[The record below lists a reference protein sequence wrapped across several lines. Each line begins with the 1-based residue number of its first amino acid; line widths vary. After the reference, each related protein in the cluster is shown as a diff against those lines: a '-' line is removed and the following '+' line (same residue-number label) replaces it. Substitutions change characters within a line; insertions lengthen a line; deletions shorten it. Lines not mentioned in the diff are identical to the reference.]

1 MLKEKAVA
9 SLGQPSLLM
18 PAWIK
23 AALAANDRLKLYLTL
38 LQSAAQRASA
48 PDGPVGRWEKDIAQS
63 KNGLQDAPWA
73 QELVSGA
80 YYDDDL
86 LILPR
91 MESLLEALAN
101 DLTTMARPVCDT
113 GQDSASA
120 LAGRRDHWLQQL
132 HALAD
137 NEGLRRAALT
147 ELTHGDRQRGD
158 SLHLLVMDL
167 HKQINALSSEL
178 ATEDIDGAHA
188 WQVHD
193 DDRPLIQA
201 FMRGLHRTAPLKF
214 SHPGLD
220 TAVTRDGKR
229 LLIQNDIGTND
240 VHVLV
245 IEVQDSTISLTYS
258 DLHPGRFGFFRQMLE
273 NMGFAW
279 RVFDPRVSE
288 GLNAGKPYMV
298 GQARLEAQSKAA
310 LQTGL
315 ENVASRIVF
324 VIDWNR
330 ARKRL
335 QHFVSKARAIELLT
349 QAARNNWG
357 HMAWLMAGAERLVYN
372 AMQAVDSEAFHVGD
386 RLDDVLGEAAAS
398 AYLLELLR
406 NSSVLLRQQQPVS
419 LVADEARL
427 LLARVL
433 RQRTFEFDLLAEHAA
448 FTHALAEGLCDALE
462 NPGDAA
468 QTQAQVLRAKNWER
482 QADHLLMDARQR
494 AERQPRWQPVVD
506 CLAKADDVA
515 DALEEATFMHSLT
528 LIHPA
533 PGLPAEVRAALCQ
546 LAATTLA
553 AIQDQVKAIEIAR
566 QVSQRAD
573 GPDSELFLQTLWRML
588 RAERQCDEL
597 FRQARATMVK
607 NLRNAPVDL
616 MLANDLAATL
626 EKATDNLLRVGYALR
641 QMVLN
646 KTGMSA

>member
-18 PAWIK
+18 PAWIQS
-23 AALAANDRLKLYLTL
+23 ALAANDRLKLYLTL
-38 LQSAAQRASA
+38 LQSAAQHASTPDA
-48 PDGPVGRWEKDIAQS
+48 PAGQWEKGLAHTE
-63 KNGLQDAPWA
+63 LQDAPWA
-73 QELVSGA
+73 QELVGGA
-80 YYDDDL
+80 YCDDDL
-86 LILPR
+86 LILPHL
-91 MESLLEALAN
+91 ENLLEALSN
-101 DLTTMARPVCDT
+101 DLTTMARPLCDT
-113 GQDSASA
+113 GQPSAAA
-120 LAGRRDHWLQQL
+120 LAVRRDHWLQQL

-137 NEGLRRAALT
+137 DEGLRHAALT

-188 WQVHD
+188 WQVQD
-193 DDRPLIQA
+193 DDRPLIRA
-201 FMRGLHRTAPLKF
+201 FMRGLHRTAALKF

-273 NMGFAW
+273 DMGFGW
-279 RVFDPRVSE
+279 QVFDPRVSE
-288 GLNAGKPYMV
+288 GLNAGKPYLV
-298 GQARLEAQSKAA
+298 GQARLEAQDSAQ

-315 ENVASRIVF
+315 DNVASRIVF

-335 QHFVSKARAIELLT
+335 QHFVNKPRAQQLLA
-349 QAARNNWG
+349 QAARSDWG
-357 HMAWLMAGAERLVYN
+357 HMAWLLAGAERLVYN

-406 NSSVLLRQQQPVS
+406 ISSMLLRQQQPVS

-494 AERQPRWQPVVD
+494 AERRPRWLLVVD
-506 CLAKADDVA
+506 CLAQADDVA

-546 LAATTLA
+546 LAATTLS
-553 AIQDQVKAIEIAR
+553 AIQDLVKAIEIAR

-588 RAERQCDEL
+588 RAERQCDDL
-597 FRQARATMVK
+597 FRQARTTMVK
-607 NLRNAPVDL
+607 SLRSAPVDL

-641 QMVLN
+641 QMVFN

>member
-9 SLGQPSLLM
+9 SLGQSSLLM

-38 LQSAAQRASA
+38 LQSAAQHASA
-48 PDGPVGRWEKDIAQS
+48 PDGPVGRWEKDIAQT
-63 KNGLQDAPWA
+63 GLPDAPWA
-73 QELVSGA
+73 TELVSGA
-80 YYDDDL
+80 YCDDDL

-91 MESLLEALAN
+91 LHSLMEALGD

-113 GQDSASA
+113 GQAGAAA
-120 LAGRRDHWLQQL
+120 LAGRRDHWLQKL
-132 HALAD
+132 RRLAD
-137 NEGLRRAALT
+137 DEGLHRADLN
-147 ELTHGDRQRGD
+147 ELTHGDHKAGD

-178 ATEDIDGAHA
+178 ATDDVDGAHV

-201 FMRGLHRTAPLKF
+201 FMRGLHRTAALKF

-245 IEVQDSTISLTYS
+245 IEVQGSTISLTYS

-273 NMGFAW
+273 DMGFAW
-279 RVFDPRVSE
+279 QVFDPRVSE
-288 GLNAGKPYMV
+288 GLNAGKPYLV
-298 GQARLEAQSKAA
+298 GQACLEAHSKAE

-315 ENVASRIVF
+315 ENIASRIVF

-335 QHFVSKARAIELLT
+335 QHFVSKAQAIELLT
-349 QAARNNWG
+349 QAARNDWG
-357 HMAWLMAGAERLVYN
+357 HMAWLLAGAERLIYN

-386 RLDDVLGEAAAS
+386 RLDDVLGGAAAS

-406 NSSVLLRQQQPVS
+406 LSSVLLRQQQPVS

-433 RQRTFEFDLLAEHAA
+433 CQRTFEFDLLAEHAA

-462 NPGDAA
+462 NPGDPA
-468 QTQAQVLRAKNWER
+468 QTQSQVLRSKNWER
-482 QADHLLMDARQR
+482 QADQLLTDARQR
-494 AERQPRWQPVVD
+494 AERRPRWLPVLD
-506 CLAKADDVA
+506 CLEKADDVA

-553 AIQDQVKAIEIAR
+553 AIQDQIKAIEIAR
-566 QVSQRAD
+566 QVSQQAD
-573 GPDSELFLQTLWRML
+573 GSDSELFLQTLWRML

-597 FRQARATMVK
+597 FRQARITMVK
-607 NLRNAPVDL
+607 HLHNAPVNL
-616 MLANDLAATL
+616 MLASDLAATL
-626 EKATDNLLRVGYALR
+626 EQATDNLLRVGYALR

-646 KTGMSA
+646 KTGMST

>member
-38 LQSAAQRASA
+38 LQTAAQHASA
-48 PDGPVGRWEKDIAQS
+48 PDGPVGHWEKDIAHA
-63 KNGLQDAPWA
+63 GLQDAPWA
-73 QELVSGA
+73 QEMLSGA

-86 LILPR
+86 LILPH
-91 MESLLEALAN
+91 MENLLEALSN
-101 DLTTMARPVCDT
+101 DLATMARPLCDAD
-113 GQDSASA
+113 QANAEA
-120 LAGRRDHWLQQL
+120 LTVRRDHWLLQL

-137 NEGLRRAALT
+137 DEGLRRAALA

-167 HKQINALSSEL
+167 HKQINALSGEM
-178 ATEDIDGAHA
+178 ATEDVDGAHT
-188 WQVHD
+188 WQVQD
-193 DDRPLIQA
+193 DDRPLIRA
-201 FMRGLHRTAPLKF
+201 FMRGLHRTADLKF

-220 TAVTRDGKR
+220 TAVTRDGPR

-273 NMGFAW
+273 DMGFGW
-279 RVFDPRVSE
+279 EVFDPRVSE
-288 GLNAGKPYMV
+288 GLNAGKPYLV
-298 GQARLEAQSKAA
+298 GQARLQAQNGIQ

-335 QHFVSKARAIELLT
+335 QHFVSKPRAHQLLA
-349 QAARNNWG
+349 QAAQNDWG
-357 HMAWLMAGAERLVYN
+357 HMAWLLAGAERLVYN
-372 AMQAVDSEAFHVGD
+372 AMQAVDSEAFRVGD
-386 RLDDVLGEAAAS
+386 RLDDVLGETAAS

-406 NSSVLLRQQQPVS
+406 ISSMLLRQQQPVS
-419 LVADEARL
+419 LVADEAHL

-448 FTHALAEGLCDALE
+448 YTHALAEGLCDALE

-468 QTQAQVLRAKNWER
+468 QTQSQVLRAKNWER

-494 AERQPRWQPVVD
+494 AERRARWLPVVD
-506 CLAKADDVA
+506 CLGKADDVA

-566 QVSQRAD
+566 QASQRAD

-597 FRQARATMVK
+597 FRQARTAMVK
-607 NLRNAPVDL
+607 NLRSAPADL

-626 EKATDNLLRVGYALR
+626 EKATDNLLRAGYALR

>member
-23 AALAANDRLKLYLTL
+23 AALAANDRLKRYLTL
-38 LQSAAQRASA
+38 LQSAAQHAGA
-48 PDGPVGRWEKDIAQS
+48 PDGPVGRWEKDFAHT
-63 KNGLQDAPWA
+63 GLQDAPWA
-73 QELVSGA
+73 QEMLSGA

-86 LILPR
+86 LILPH
-91 MESLLEALAN
+91 MENLLEALSN
-101 DLTTMARPVCDT
+101 DLATMARPLCDV
-113 GQDSASA
+113 GQASA
-120 LAGRRDHWLQQL
+120 DALTVRRDHWLRQL

-137 NEGLRRAALT
+137 DEGLRRAALA

-167 HKQINALSSEL
+167 HKQINALSGEM
-178 ATEDIDGAHA
+178 ATEDVDGAHT
-188 WQVHD
+188 WQVQD
-193 DDRPLIQA
+193 DDRPLIRA
-201 FMRGLHRTAPLKF
+201 FMRGLHRTADLKF

-220 TAVTRDGKR
+220 TAVTRDGPR

-273 NMGFAW
+273 DMGFGW
-279 RVFDPRVSE
+279 EVFDPRVSE
-288 GLNAGKPYMV
+288 GLNAGKPYLV
-298 GQARLEAQSKAA
+298 GQAL
-310 LQTGL
+310 LQARSNTELQAGL

-335 QHFVSKARAIELLT
+335 QHFVSKPRAHQLLA
-349 QAARNNWG
+349 QAAQNDWG
-357 HMAWLMAGAERLVYN
+357 HMAWLLAGAERLVYN
-372 AMQAVDSEAFHVGD
+372 AMQAVDSEAFRVGD
-386 RLDDVLGEAAAS
+386 RLDDVLGETAAS

-406 NSSVLLRQQQPVS
+406 ISSMVLRQQQPVS
-419 LVADEARL
+419 LVADEAHL

-448 FTHALAEGLCDALE
+448 YTHALAEGLCDALD
-462 NPGDAA
+462 NPGDTA

-482 QADHLLMDARQR
+482 QADHLLMEARQR
-494 AERQPRWQPVVD
+494 AERRAHWLPVVD
-506 CLAKADDVA
+506 FLTKADDVA

-566 QVSQRAD
+566 QASQRTD

-597 FRQARATMVK
+597 FRQARTAMVK

-626 EKATDNLLRVGYALR
+626 ENATDNLLRAGYALR

>member
-38 LQSAAQRASA
+38 LQSAAQHAST
-48 PDGPVGRWEKDIAQS
+48 PDGPVGRWETDIAHA
-63 KNGLQDAPWA
+63 GLQDAPWA
-73 QELVSGA
+73 PEMLSGA

-86 LILPR
+86 LILPH
-91 MESLLEALAN
+91 MENLLEALSN
-101 DLTTMARPVCDT
+101 DLATMARPLCDAD
-113 GQDSASA
+113 QASA
-120 LAGRRDHWLQQL
+120 DALTVRRDHWLRQL

-137 NEGLRRAALT
+137 DEGLRRAALA

-167 HKQINALSSEL
+167 HKQINALSGEM
-178 ATEDIDGAHA
+178 ATEDVDGAHT
-188 WQVHD
+188 WQVQD
-193 DDRPLIQA
+193 DDRPLIRA
-201 FMRGLHRTAPLKF
+201 FMRGLHRTADLKF

-220 TAVTRDGKR
+220 TAVTRDGPR

-273 NMGFAW
+273 DMGFGW
-279 RVFDPRVSE
+279 EVFDPRVSE
-288 GLNAGKPYMV
+288 GLNAGKPYLV
-298 GQARLEAQSKAA
+298 GQARLQAQSNAE

-335 QHFVSKARAIELLT
+335 QHFVSKPRAHQLLA
-349 QAARNNWG
+349 QAAQNDWG
-357 HMAWLMAGAERLVYN
+357 HMAWLLAGAERLVYN
-372 AMQAVDSEAFHVGD
+372 AMQAVDSEAFRVGD
-386 RLDDVLGEAAAS
+386 RLDDVLGETAAS

-406 NSSVLLRQQQPVS
+406 ISSMVLRQQQPVS
-419 LVADEARL
+419 LVADEAHL

-448 FTHALAEGLCDALE
+448 YTHALAEGLCDALD
-462 NPGDAA
+462 NPGDTA

-482 QADHLLMDARQR
+482 QADHLLMEARQR
-494 AERQPRWQPVVD
+494 AERRAHWLPVVD
-506 CLAKADDVA
+506 FLTKADDVA

-566 QVSQRAD
+566 QASQRAD

-597 FRQARATMVK
+597 FRQARTAMVK

-626 EKATDNLLRVGYALR
+626 ENATDNLLRAGYALR

>member
-18 PAWIK
+18 PAWIQS
-23 AALAANDRLKLYLTL
+23 ALAANDRLKLYLTL
-38 LQSAAQRASA
+38 LQSAAQHASTPDA
-48 PDGPVGRWEKDIAQS
+48 PAGQWEKGLARTE
-63 KNGLQDAPWA
+63 LQDAPWA
-73 QELVSGA
+73 LELVGGA
-80 YYDDDL
+80 YCDDDL
-86 LILPR
+86 LILPHL
-91 MESLLEALAN
+91 ENLLEALSN
-101 DLTTMARPVCDT
+101 DLTTMARPLCDT
-113 GQDSASA
+113 GQPSAAA
-120 LAGRRDHWLQQL
+120 LTVRRDHWLQQL
-132 HALAD
+132 RALAD
-137 NEGLRRAALT
+137 DEGLRHAALT

-167 HKQINALSSEL
+167 HRQINALSNEL

-188 WQVHD
+188 WQVQD
-193 DDRPLIQA
+193 DDRPLIRA
-201 FMRGLHRTAPLKF
+201 FMRGLHRTAALKF

-273 NMGFAW
+273 DMGFGW
-279 RVFDPRVSE
+279 QVFDPRVSE
-288 GLNAGKPYMV
+288 GLNAGKPYLV
-298 GQARLEAQSKAA
+298 GQARLEAQDSAQ

-315 ENVASRIVF
+315 DNVASRIVF

-335 QHFVSKARAIELLT
+335 QHFVNKPRAQQLLA
-349 QAARNNWG
+349 QAARSDWG
-357 HMAWLMAGAERLVYN
+357 HMAWLQAGAERLVYN

-406 NSSVLLRQQQPVS
+406 ISSMLLRQQQPVS

-462 NPGDAA
+462 NPGDAT

-494 AERQPRWQPVVD
+494 AERRPRWLPVVD
-506 CLAKADDVA
+506 CLAQADDVA

-546 LAATTLA
+546 LAATTLS
-553 AIQDQVKAIEIAR
+553 AIQDLVKAIEIAR

-588 RAERQCDEL
+588 RAERQCDDL
-597 FRQARATMVK
+597 FRQARTTMVK
-607 NLRNAPVDL
+607 SLRSAPVDL

-626 EKATDNLLRVGYALR
+626 EKATDKLLRVGYALR
-641 QMVLN
+641 QMVFN

>member
-9 SLGQPSLLM
+9 TLGQASLLM

-23 AALAANDRLKLYLTL
+23 AALAANDRLKLYFTL
-38 LQSAAQRASA
+38 LQTASQRATA
-48 PDGPVGRWEKDIAQS
+48 PDRAVGRREQDLAQI
-63 KNGLQDAPWA
+63 GLQAVPWA
-73 QELVSGA
+73 QELVNGA

-86 LILPR
+86 LILPH

-101 DLTTMARPVCDT
+101 DLITMARPVCDT
-113 GQDSASA
+113 GQAGA
-120 LAGRRDHWLQQL
+120 APLAGRRDHWLQQL
-132 HALAD
+132 HTLSD
-137 NEGLRRAALT
+137 DEGLRRIALN
-147 ELTHGDRQRGD
+147 ELTHGDRQRSD

-178 ATEDIDGAHA
+178 ATEDIDGAHV

-193 DDRPLIQA
+193 DERPLIQA

-245 IEVQDSTISLTYS
+245 IEVQGSAIALTYS

-273 NMGFAW
+273 DMGFAW
-279 RVFDPRVSE
+279 QVFAPRVSD
-288 GLNAGKPYMV
+288 GLNDGKPYTV
-298 GQARLEAQSKAA
+298 GQARLEAQSNAE

-315 ENVASRIVF
+315 ENIASRIVF

-335 QHFVSKARAIELLT
+335 QHFVSKPRAIGLLT
-349 QAARNNWG
+349 QAARSDWG
-357 HMAWLMAGAERLVYN
+357 HMAWLLAGAERLVYN
-372 AMQAVDSEAFHVGD
+372 AMQAVNSEAFHVGD

-406 NSSVLLRQQQPVS
+406 TSSLLLRQQQPVS

-462 NPGDAA
+462 HPGDAA
-468 QTQAQVLRAKNWER
+468 HAQARVLRAKNWER
-482 QADHLLMDARQR
+482 QADQLLTDARQR
-494 AERQPRWQPVVD
+494 AERRPRWQPVVD
-506 CLAKADDVA
+506 CLEKADDVA
-515 DALEEATFMHSLT
+515 DALEEASFMHSLT

-553 AIQDQVKAIEIAR
+553 AIQDEVKAIEIAR
-566 QVSQRAD
+566 HISQRVD

-597 FRQARATMVK
+597 FRQARATLVK
-607 NLRNAPVDL
+607 HLRNAPVEL

-626 EKATDNLLRVGYALR
+626 EQATDKLLLVGYALR

-646 KTGMSA
+646 KTEMSA

>member
-9 SLGQPSLLM
+9 TLGQASLLM

-38 LQSAAQRASA
+38 LQTASQRASS
-48 PDGPVGRWEKDIAQS
+48 PDGPAVRWENDIAQS
-63 KNGLQDAPWA
+63 GLQQAPWA
-73 QELVSGA
+73 QELVTGA
-80 YYDDDL
+80 YCDDDL
-86 LILPR
+86 LILPHL
-91 MESLLEALAN
+91 ENLLDALAA
-101 DLTTMARPVCDT
+101 DLTTMARPVCDA
-113 GQDSASA
+113 GQARADA
-120 LAGRRDHWLQQL
+120 LAGRRDHWLEQL
-132 HALAD
+132 HALGD
-137 NEGLRRAALT
+137 EEGLRRTALN

-178 ATEDIDGAHA
+178 ATEDVDGAHA

-245 IEVQDSTISLTYS
+245 IEVQDRTIALTYS

-273 NMGFAW
+273 DMGFVW
-279 RVFDPRVSE
+279 KVFDPRVSE

-298 GQARLEAQSKAA
+298 GQARLEAQSKAE

-315 ENVASRIVF
+315 ENIASRIVF

-335 QHFVSKARAIELLT
+335 QHFVRKARAIELLT
-349 QAARNNWG
+349 QAARNDWG

-372 AMQAVDSEAFHVGD
+372 AMQAVDSGAFHVGD

-433 RQRTFEFDLLAEHAA
+433 HQRSFEFDLLAEHAA

-494 AERQPRWQPVVD
+494 AERRPRWQPVVD
-506 CLAKADDVA
+506 CLEKADDVA

-528 LIHPA
+528 LIHPV

-546 LAATTLA
+546 LAGTTLA

-566 QVSQRAD
+566 QISQRVD

-597 FRQARATMVK
+597 FRQARSTMVK
-607 NLRNAPVDL
+607 HLYNAPVDL
-616 MLANDLAATL
+616 TLANDLAATL
-626 EKATDNLLRVGYALR
+626 EQATDKLLLVGYALR

-646 KTGMSA
+646 KTEVSA

>member
-18 PAWIK
+18 PAWIQS
-23 AALAANDRLKLYLTL
+23 ALAANDRLKLHLTL
-38 LQSAAQRASA
+38 LQSAAQHASTPDA
-48 PDGPVGRWEKDIAQS
+48 PAGQWEKGLAHTE
-63 KNGLQDAPWA
+63 LQDAPWA
-73 QELVSGA
+73 QELVGGA
-80 YYDDDL
+80 YCDDDL
-86 LILPR
+86 LILPHL
-91 MESLLEALAN
+91 ENLLEALSN
-101 DLTTMARPVCDT
+101 DLTTMARPLCDT
-113 GQDSASA
+113 GQPSAAA
-120 LAGRRDHWLQQL
+120 LAVRRDHWLQQL

-137 NEGLRRAALT
+137 DEGLRHAALT

-188 WQVHD
+188 WQVQD
-193 DDRPLIQA
+193 DDRPLIRA
-201 FMRGLHRTAPLKF
+201 FMRGLHRTAALKF

-245 IEVQDSTISLTYS
+245 IEVQGSTISLTYS

-273 NMGFAW
+273 DLGFAW
-279 RVFDPRVSE
+279 QVFDPRVSE
-288 GLNAGKPYMV
+288 GLNAGKPYLV
-298 GQARLEAQSKAA
+298 GQARLEAQDSAQ

-315 ENVASRIVF
+315 DNVASRIVF

-335 QHFVSKARAIELLT
+335 QHFVNKPRAQQLLA
-349 QAARNNWG
+349 QAARSDWG
-357 HMAWLMAGAERLVYN
+357 HMAWLQAGAERLVYN

-406 NSSVLLRQQQPVS
+406 ISSMLLRQQQPVS

-494 AERQPRWQPVVD
+494 AERRPRWLLVVD
-506 CLAKADDVA
+506 CLAQADDVA

-546 LAATTLA
+546 LAATTLS
-553 AIQDQVKAIEIAR
+553 AIQDLVKAIEIAR

-588 RAERQCDEL
+588 RAERQCDDL
-597 FRQARATMVK
+597 FRQARTTMVK
-607 NLRNAPVDL
+607 SLRSAPVDL

-626 EKATDNLLRVGYALR
+626 EKATDKLLRVGYALR
-641 QMVLN
+641 QMVFN

>member
-38 LQSAAQRASA
+38 LQSAAQHASA
-48 PDGPVGRWEKDIAQS
+48 PDGPAGRWENDIAQS
-63 KNGLQDAPWA
+63 GLQDAPWA

-91 MESLLEALAN
+91 MENLLEALSN
-101 DLTTMARPVCDT
+101 DLATMARPVCDT
-113 GQDSASA
+113 GQASA
-120 LAGRRDHWLQQL
+120 CAIAVRRDHWLQQL

-137 NEGLRRAALT
+137 NEGLRRAALN

-178 ATEDIDGAHA
+178 ATEDVDGAHA

-201 FMRGLHRTAPLKF
+201 FMRGLHRTAALKF

-258 DLHPGRFGFFRQMLE
+258 DLHTGRFGFFRQMLE
-273 NMGFAW
+273 DMGFAW
-279 RVFDPRVSE
+279 KVFDPRVSE

-298 GQARLEAQSKAA
+298 GQARLQAQSSAE
-310 LQTGL
+310 LHTGL
-315 ENVASRIVF
+315 ENIASRIVF

-335 QHFVSKARAIELLT
+335 QHFVGKSQAVELLS
-349 QAARNNWG
+349 QAARNDWG
-357 HMAWLMAGAERLVYN
+357 HMAWLLAGAERLVYN
-372 AMQAVDSEAFHVGD
+372 AMQALDIEAFQVGD
-386 RLDDVLGEAAAS
+386 RLDDVLGEATAS

-406 NSSVLLRQQQPVS
+406 ISSVLLRQQQPVS

-468 QTQAQVLRAKNWER
+468 QTQAQVLRAKSWER

-494 AERQPRWQPVVD
+494 AERRPRWQPVVD

-528 LIHPA
+528 LIHPV
-533 PGLPAEVRAALCQ
+533 PGLPAEVRSALCQ
-546 LAATTLA
+546 LAATTLF

-566 QVSQRAD
+566 QVSQQAD

-597 FRQARATMVK
+597 FRQARTTMVK

-646 KTGMSA
+646 KTGIGMSA

>member
-38 LQSAAQRASA
+38 LQSAAQHASA
-48 PDGPVGRWEKDIAQS
+48 PDGPVGRWETDIAHA
-63 KNGLQDAPWA
+63 GLQDAPWA
-73 QELVSGA
+73 PEMLSGA

-86 LILPR
+86 LILPH
-91 MESLLEALAN
+91 MENLLEALSN
-101 DLTTMARPVCDT
+101 DLATMARPLCDA
-113 GQDSASA
+113 GQASA
-120 LAGRRDHWLQQL
+120 EALTVRRDHWLHQL

-137 NEGLRRAALT
+137 DEGLRRAALA

-167 HKQINALSSEL
+167 HKQINALSGEM
-178 ATEDIDGAHA
+178 ATEDVDGAHT
-188 WQVHD
+188 WQVQD
-193 DDRPLIQA
+193 DDRPLIRA
-201 FMRGLHRTAPLKF
+201 FMRGLHRTADLKF

-220 TAVTRDGKR
+220 TAVTRDGPR

-273 NMGFAW
+273 DMGFGW
-279 RVFDPRVSE
+279 EVFDPRVSE
-288 GLNAGKPYMV
+288 GLNAGKPYLV
-298 GQARLEAQSKAA
+298 GQARLQAQSNAE

-335 QHFVSKARAIELLT
+335 QHFVSKPRAHQLLA
-349 QAARNNWG
+349 QAAQNDWG
-357 HMAWLMAGAERLVYN
+357 HMAWLLAGAERLVYN
-372 AMQAVDSEAFHVGD
+372 AMQAVDSEAFRVGD

-406 NSSVLLRQQQPVS
+406 ISSMVLRQQQPVS
-419 LVADEARL
+419 LVADEAHL

-448 FTHALAEGLCDALE
+448 YTHALAEGLCDALE

-482 QADHLLMDARQR
+482 QADHLLMEARQR
-494 AERQPRWQPVVD
+494 AERRAHWLPVVD
-506 CLAKADDVA
+506 FLTKADDVA

-566 QVSQRAD
+566 QASQRAD

-597 FRQARATMVK
+597 FRQARTAMVK

-626 EKATDNLLRVGYALR
+626 ENATDNLLRAGYALR

>member
-18 PAWIK
+18 PAWIQS
-23 AALAANDRLKLYLTL
+23 ALAANDRLKLYLTL
-38 LQSAAQRASA
+38 LQSAAQRAST
-48 PDGPVGRWEKDIAQS
+48 PDTPTGPWEKGLARTE
-63 KNGLQDAPWA
+63 LQDAPWA
-73 QELVSGA
+73 RELVGGA
-80 YYDDDL
+80 YCDDDL
-86 LILPR
+86 LILPHL
-91 MESLLEALAN
+91 ENLLEALSN
-101 DLTTMARPVCDT
+101 DLTTMARPLCDT
-113 GQDSASA
+113 GQPSASA
-120 LAGRRDHWLQQL
+120 LTVRRDHWLQQL

-137 NEGLRRAALT
+137 DEGLRHAALT

-167 HKQINALSSEL
+167 HRQINALSSEL

-188 WQVHD
+188 WQVQD
-193 DDRPLIQA
+193 DDRPLIRA
-201 FMRGLHRTAPLKF
+201 FMRGLHRTAALKF
-214 SHPGLD
+214 LHPGLD
-220 TAVTRDGKR
+220 TAVTRNGQR

-245 IEVQDSTISLTYS
+245 IAVQDSTISLTYS

-273 NMGFAW
+273 DMGFAW
-279 RVFDPRVSE
+279 QVFDPRVSD
-288 GLNAGKPYMV
+288 GLNAGKPYLV
-298 GQARLEAQSKAA
+298 GQARLEAQDSAQ

-315 ENVASRIVF
+315 DNVASRIVF

-349 QAARNNWG
+349 QAARNDWG
-357 HMAWLMAGAERLVYN
+357 HMAWLLAGADHLVYN

-406 NSSVLLRQQQPVS
+406 ISSMLLRQQQPVS

-494 AERQPRWQPVVD
+494 AERRPRWLPVVD
-506 CLAKADDVA
+506 CLAQADDVA

-533 PGLPAEVRAALCQ
+533 PGLPTEVRAALCQ
-546 LAATTLA
+546 LAATTLS
-553 AIQDQVKAIEIAR
+553 AIQDLVKAIEIAR

-588 RAERQCDEL
+588 RAERQCDDL
-597 FRQARATMVK
+597 FRQARTTMVK
-607 NLRNAPVDL
+607 SLRSAPVDL

-626 EKATDNLLRVGYALR
+626 EKATDKLLRVGYALR
-641 QMVLN
+641 QMVFN